1 MPTPIL
7 YTPKPGAK
15 WADFGSGDHPLAWY
29 ASLVVSGFDGV
40 ILDTY
45 SAQASDVQYALQAGL
60 GVMFVQGYD
69 PAVWADPAQAA
80 IRAQQAID
88 FPRSVGYPAGATTFL
103 DFESCATS
111 FAEAAAWIN
120 AWAQAVRPS
129 GYFPGIYVGAPEPLS
144 GLQLYGL
151 LTGMLH
157 YWESESTVPMVAHRG
172 YQIIQEQ
179 GNVLFN
185 GILID
190 IDRIQMDDLGGLPH
204 GMILPK
210 PSSKPASPSQPS
222 PIQTADA
229 RIAQLQ
235 QTLAASQA
243 ETAKLQAVLARVQAD
258 VKGE

>member
-15 WADFGSGDHPLAWY
+15 WADFGSGGHPVAWY
-29 ASLVVSGFDGV
+29 ASLVTAGYEGV
-40 ILDTY
+40 IVDTY
-45 SAQASDVQYALQAGL
+45 SAQATDVQGALTAGL
-60 GVMFVQGYD
+60 GVMAFQGFD
-69 PAVWADPAQAA
+69 PQAWADPALAVS
-80 IRAQQAID
+80 RAQQAVT
-88 FPRSVGYPAGATTFL
+88 FSQAVEYPKGATVWL

-111 FAEAAAWIN
+111 YAEAAAWIN
-120 AWAQAVRPS
+120 AWAQTVRAS
-129 GYFPGIYVGAPEPLS
+129 GCWPGLYVGAPEPLS

-179 GNVLFN
+179 GNVLVN

-204 GMILPK
+204 GMILPAPTSPPQHPVAPARG
-210 PSSKPASPSQPS
+210 PSDTTTLLKAQ
-222 PIQTADA
+222 IADLE
-229 RIAQLQ
+229 AQNKSLQ
-235 QTLAASQA
+235 SVLAAIQRD
-243 ETAKLQAVLARVQAD
+243 L
-258 VKGE
+258 KGV